1 MNWTEYIETNEKVGF
16 GKPIIKGT
24 RLSVEFIVGLLANGW
39 TEDQILQN
47 YPKLDKDHLKAIF
60 SYLNEL
66 LKDGLLFDVNRKSA

>member
-1 MNWTEYIETNEKVGF
+1 MNWTEYIETNEKGGF

-66 LKDGLLFDVNRKSA
+66 LKDGLLFEVNRKSA